1 MNIVVKTTL
10 QFKAK
15 KIYIFGYY
23 YEENSPEE
31 IKNSAVEMD
40 GRLNDPIVA
49 QMIYVKKL
57 AKYSTKF
64 LRDNQNWIQ

>member
-1 MNIVVKTTL
+1 MIVKTTL

-31 IKNSAVEMD
+31 IKDFVVEMD
-40 GRLNDPIVA
+40 ERLNDPIVA
-49 QMIYVKKL
+49 QMIYVKQL

>member
-1 MNIVVKTTL
+1 MVVRTTL

-31 IKNSAVEMD
+31 IKDLVVEMD
-40 GRLNDPIVA
+40 ERLNGTWKEKEQDLLL
-49 QMIYVKKL
+49 QKK
-57 AKYSTKF
+57 F
-64 LRDNQNWIQ
+64 

>member
-1 MNIVVKTTL
+1 MALGKKQN
-10 QFKAK
+10 
-15 KIYIFGYY
+15 KIYYY
-23 YEENSPEE
+23 
-31 IKNSAVEMD
+31 KNNFEKLAV
-40 GRLNDPIVA
+40 NDPIVA